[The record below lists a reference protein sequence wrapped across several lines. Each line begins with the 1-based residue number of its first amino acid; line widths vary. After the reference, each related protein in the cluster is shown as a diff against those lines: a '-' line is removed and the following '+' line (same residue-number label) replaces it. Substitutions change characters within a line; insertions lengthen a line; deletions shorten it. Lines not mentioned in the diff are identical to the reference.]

1 MGRSRTAGDSS
12 TSPVRRATP
21 PSASRSA
28 TPNAGCGAPPS
39 TRRCTAATG
48 PAAARPPAAREARE
62 LLLAFPGRVAAE
74 GRLREALIDALTTDA
89 SPAPDASLATRAL
102 ALDATL
108 GGADPVAVPLRPVET
123 ALLRDWLRRLAP

>member
-1 MGRSRTAGDSS
+1 MR
-12 TSPVRRATP
+12 
-21 PSASRSA
+21 
-28 TPNAGCGAPPS
+28 
-39 TRRCTAATG
+39 
-48 PAAARPPAAREARE
+48 AAAPAFYPLMYGGDRPGRRPPAAREARE

-89 SPAPDASLATRAL
+89 SPAPDVSLAARAL

-123 ALLRDWLRRLAP
+123 ALLRDWLRRLTP